1 MDDRFTV
8 QDESAPERTSK
19 ANLWRLLTVYG
30 AAAAGLALVLG
41 DHYIVGTALLLWGAA
56 DF

>member
-1 MDDRFTV
+1 MDNRFTI
-8 QDESAPERTSK
+8 QDESTPEYQSTSGS
-19 ANLWRLLTVYG
+19 WRIITVYG

>member
-19 ANLWRLLTVYG
+19 ANLWRLLTAYG